1 MEIINIDIN
10 KLKPYKN
17 NPRKNDEAVEYVAN
31 SIKEFGFKVP
41 IIVDKDYEI
50 IAGHTRLKAAKQLG
64 LKEVPII
71 IADDL
76 TEEQVKAFRLADNK
90 VSEIAEWDFNLLDNE
105 LSNILDIDMSNFGFD
120 VFEEEEEQEIIE
132 DDFEVIVPEEPKA
145 KLGVIYQ
152 LGRHR
157 LMCGDSTSVTDVEK
171 LVNGNIM
178 QMSFTSPPYNVGA
191 NIGYENRDSKYAN
204 DDDNKTHDEYVQ
216 FLIDFTN
223 NCIQNSD
230 YTFVN
235 IQSLAN
241 NKISLIN
248 YLYKMQDYYA
258 DTMIWDK
265 GFGPPAIA
273 KNVMNSAFE
282 YIHIFSKNATRV
294 VGTKEFHG
302 TIPNVLHIGSQRKNE
317 YADIH
322 NATFSIEFVSFFIE
336 NFTNKNE
343 YIMDL
348 FGGTGTTLIA
358 CEQLNRTCFMME
370 IDPKYCDVIIDRWE
384 ALTGEKAE
392 LLDK

>member
-1 MEIINIDIN
+1 
-10 KLKPYKN
+10 
-17 NPRKNDEAVEYVAN
+17 
-31 SIKEFGFKVP
+31 
-41 IIVDKDYEI
+41 
-50 IAGHTRLKAAKQLG
+50 
-64 LKEVPII
+64 
-71 IADDL
+71 
-76 TEEQVKAFRLADNK
+76 
-90 VSEIAEWDFNLLDNE
+90 
-105 LSNILDIDMSNFGFD
+105 
-120 VFEEEEEQEIIE
+120 
-132 DDFEVIVPEEPKA
+132 
-145 KLGVIYQ
+145 
-152 LGRHR
+152 
-157 LMCGDSTSVTDVEK
+157 MCGDSTSVTDVEK

-294 VGTKEFHG
+294 IGTKEFHG

-358 CEQLNRTCFMME
+358 CEQLNRNCFMME
-370 IDPKYCDVIIDRWE
+370 LDPKYCDVIIDRWE
-384 ALTGEKAE
+384 TLTGEKAVK
-392 LLDK
+392 L